1 MTKSVHSDIF
11 TQPKKVS
18 KIMKNLANTLKAIS
32 IAALMVSAI
41 SLEANASVHFHSVKA
56 GGFVSQMS
64 SAVTEVINVRPE
76 KEEKAKFFNTTDV
89 ACSKVGAVKTYTVK
103 IVDKKPRKNDNF
115 KIKGVYDDSGDAT
128 ATRFLNRP
136 VNGVLT
142 SAFGYR
148 IHPKRKRRHFHSGV
162 DLATKSGTPIACA
175 GSGKVVYA
183 GWKSGYGYVIMVDH
197 GRGYETLYAHC
208 SKLSAT
214 VGQTVSAGKII
225 AYVGRTGVATGPH
238 LHFEVRKNGAYQNPM
253 RYLKN

>member
-1 MTKSVHSDIF
+1 MENLTK
-11 TQPKKVS
+11 
-18 KIMKNLANTLKAIS
+18 TLKALT
-32 IAALMVSAI
+32 IAALIIPAI
-41 SLEANASVHFHSVKA
+41 SQEASASVHFHSVKA

-76 KEEKAKFFNTTDV
+76 KEEKARFFNTTDV
-89 ACSKVGAVKTYTVK
+89 ASSKLGAVKTYTIKV
-103 IVDKKPRKNDNF
+103 VEKKSKKKDNF
-115 KIKGVYDDSGDAT
+115 NIKGVVDEGNDST
-128 ATRFLNRP
+128 ITRFLNRP
-136 VNGVLT
+136 INGVLT

-162 DLATKSGTPIACA
+162 DLAAKSGTPIACA